1 MASNCSFLAPE
12 PLVPR
17 REPKYEIIV
26 EKKEKV
32 TLVKQKINEHKDK
45 KDNLQ
50 PKKVDKL
57 TKNNEKQRTNKIQN
71 HQEERTQK
79 KFYGLL
85 SSGCSIKNEIF
96 ILSLLIIL
104 LALN

>member
-1 MASNCSFLAPE
+1 M
-12 PLVPR
+12 
-17 REPKYEIIV
+17 

-32 TLVKQKINEHKDK
+32 TLVKSKINEHKDK

-50 PKKVDKL
+50 SKKVDKV
-57 TKNNEKQRTNKIQN
+57 TKINEKQRTNKIQN

-85 SSGCSIKNEIF
+85 SSGCSHKNGIL
-96 ILSLLIIL
+96 ILSLLIL
-104 LALN
+104 LMNC

>member
-1 MASNCSFLAPE
+1 M
-12 PLVPR
+12 
-17 REPKYEIIV
+17 

-32 TLVKQKINEHKDK
+32 TLVKPKINEHKDK
-45 KDNLQ
+45 KDNRQ

-85 SSGCSIKNEIF
+85 SSGCSHKSDIF
-96 ILSLLIIL
+96 ILSLLIFLLEIL
-104 LALN
+104 NC

>member
-1 MASNCSFLAPE
+1 MASKCSFLAPE

-50 PKKVDKL
+50 PKKIDKL

-85 SSGCSIKNEIF
+85 SSGCTQLKSRCWRTVCQEIV
-96 ILSLLIIL
+96 I
-104 LALN
+104 A